1 MTWGVPLGALHV
13 ASAPG
18 AKGMGMARLTIVND
32 SPELLDLIGEILEG
46 DRHVT
51 TLIDGNQDD
60 LLQRICRSQPELLVI
75 DLGQGDDARN
85 GWGLVQELRGV
96 SGCEEIPVVLCSAD
110 ILALNELEPE
120 LKATNRAA
128 ALRLPFEVDE
138 LLQAIHRFIDR
149 QEAPRCS

>member
-1 MTWGVPLGALHV
+1 
-13 ASAPG
+13 
-18 AKGMGMARLTIVND
+18 MARLTIVND

-51 TLIDGNQDD
+51 TLIDGNQGD
-60 LLQRICRSQPELLVI
+60 LLHRICQSQPELLVM
-75 DLGQGDDARN
+75 DLGRGDDARH
-85 GWGLVQELRGV
+85 GWKLVEELRGIP
-96 SGCEEIPVVLCSAD
+96 GCEEIPVVLCSAD

-120 LKATNRAA
+120 LNATSRAA
-128 ALRLPFEVDE
+128 ALRLPFEIDE